1 MAITYITGKQH
12 IMNETR
18 RTTMKRALD
27 REALYGR
34 LLGTKFDSNEIYKQN
49 TRL

>member
-1 MAITYITGKQH
+1 
-12 IMNETR
+12 
-18 RTTMKRALD
+18 MKRALD